1 MFKRR
6 VQRGVMRPVWHGYGN
21 VRRYAAAYELR
32 PVKQRIAHGAYPC
45 HAANAKP
52 KQQRRAG
59 SAAGGL
65 AYKCG
70 AVIAFEH
77 GDYVLRGGYCTAGGQ
92 YSQRPVIQCLM
103 IRRAVCVNI
112 MLAVLLLPYYA
123 ALFCL
128 LAVAKSLFDIF
139 FYRLG

>member
-1 MFKRR
+1 
-6 VQRGVMRPVWHGYGN
+6 MRPVWRGYGN
-21 VRRYAAAYELR
+21 MRRYAAAYELR

-45 HAANAKP
+45 HAAHAKP

-65 AYKCG
+65 AYKYG
-70 AVIAFEH
+70 AVVAFEH
-77 GDYVLRGGYCTAGGQ
+77 GNYVLRGGYRAAGGQ
-92 YSQRPVIQCLM
+92 HSQRPVIYRLM
-103 IRRAVCVNI
+103 IRRAVCVQI

-123 ALFCL
+123 ALFRL
-128 LAVAKSLFDIF
+128 LAAAKPLLDIF